1 MLLILRKKL
10 CFTWLNFNNS
20 NYVPNYRNLRYF
32 QTDFYPMWILI
43 CNGRLVASGLLCFC
57 CISVVIYMLC
67 KKYIILCYII
77 YKVVTS
83 LLCFFWLQSPND
95 AIIQL
100 RFVFAWEIPKITPW
114 SNLFSTGNYLLK
126 TMSEEHVMDLEL
138 AQSIKFRKKSVVC
151 IEVKHLF
158 RCFFKQQNY

>member
-1 MLLILRKKL
+1 
-10 CFTWLNFNNS
+10 
-20 NYVPNYRNLRYF
+20 
-32 QTDFYPMWILI
+32 MWILI

-67 KKYIILCYII
+67 KKYIILCHII

-138 AQSIKFRKKSVVC
+138 TQSIKFRKKMYSLRWSSKASISIFFEKTKLLCGLVGNCTTVVW
-151 IEVKHLF
+151 II
-158 RCFFKQQNY
+158 